1 MVVSK
6 FRKLLTG
13 THIGSLASTIYPGLD
28 ERLWNRRR
36 DREMREEVHTA
47 GYKSLIADLQACA
60 SDRPSHLIVVPP
72 EGPGHESWR
81 AGTRNFYYEAAQSAR
96 EKFGV
101 EKVTVFA
108 VDSNEHAENWHV
120 RLIKLAHEIGAT
132 HIITHIESD
141 PSSNNLA
148 WTWDVLWSELAPRWD
163 GCLMGVMFD
172 SSFTW
177 ITNKSRRLAIMSPNF
192 LVVDI
197 CMPMDNSMVS
207 GRSEVGPVN
216 MPVSRESLQLID
228 DRIEGLPKLYDV
240 SLIGALYPDRVEA
253 LDRLRASGLRVAVN
267 PHRNDETRNLQDSRD
282 NQPSYLDYMAGLA
295 QSEMTINFSRSS
307 AGPFEQMKTRVI
319 EAALAG
325 TLLLTDDQDR
335 TRLFFKTDEEYA
347 YFNSPPD
354 LPEVVQTLMKD
365 PVKLGRMQLQAQQR
379 AREVADTSFWGGIE
393 AGLRKRGLP
402 VLCPGELPG

>member
-141 PSSNNLA
+141 PSSNNIA
-148 WTWDVLWSELAPRWD
+148 WTWDVLWSQLAPTWD

-177 ITNKSRRLAIMSPNF
+177 ITNKSRRLARMSPNF

-240 SLIGALYPDRVEA
+240 SFIGALYPDRVEA

-319 EAALAG
+319 ESALAG

-347 YFNSPPD
+347 YFNLLSD
-354 LPEVVQTLMKD
+354 LPEVVQRLMKD
-365 PVKLGRMQLQAQQR
+365 PARLAKMQLQAKQR

-393 AGLRKRGLP
+393 AGLRQRCLP
-402 VLCPGELPG
+402 ALLG